1 MESSNEFT
9 VRITGTSPPPIATKK
24 SKRQNTASAPTQQR
38 FNLRL
43 SSSTTL
49 NRLQA
54 DVFSLFNVP
63 ASNRKAY
70 RMEFL
75 SGFPPIVLDQNG
87 KNNVGELGIRS
98 SENVIVKITLISSDD
113 NASATQSEKAG
124 KISLISQET
133 SAAISGRP
141 KRAAAEAASSS
152 FKDTI
157 KAQNAM
163 MKKER
168 KNPSSS
174 AHNVGNTLKK
184 VNPPKKIKMEGV
196 GYRLSDS
203 QAFPGSPVKKGTK
216 QNNSKQASDEP
227 LFRSKD
233 DIATTLLSSLGNKS
247 IGGGNVG
254 KFLRAAMKGA
264 LTKSYEASKAQVRVS
279 AVENRDYEFG
289 KIKGGSIVDG
299 GVVLGTSNDDTND
312 MVRNDILGTSMY
324 QVSYGKGMEGRGK
337 FVEQVEIIG
346 VDALKAVIETVY
358 KSESVSDEANDEIEE
373 KGKSEGR
380 EMLRPASIAQMSP
393 RIFWSL
399 VYHYNRDEEKR
410 SSDVSHTL
418 SVEDMLKSLMPQL
431 DWSHLDRGGRK
442 RVLSEK
448 AKENLRQEKRA
459 TSKHSTA
466 NNDFEAGVR
475 ALEEIDDIVLQRMN
489 EKRGDPGQQQGR
501 NATMNYVD
509 KVQSTTVDDWDLVTQ
524 DEEDENELT
533 ECILY
538 GRVSEDSLS
547 DCCSEEMARTYSSMI
562 MSTSEQP
569 CCINLREL
577 ADVNSK
583 ALHCKLTRQCK
594 QLRKQPPSLDTVK
607 NWIDEAQKQSL
618 EEIMLE
624 ILDGDEDVLDLL
636 QEKARSSSPRDL
648 ANWQSFP
655 NMLLET
661 MECSQYSE
669 QDVLRWISRAQ
680 VALRSCPW
688 LEDFTTPVL

>member
-113 NASATQSEKAG
+113 NASATQSEKA
-124 KISLISQET
+124 
-133 SAAISGRP
+133 
-141 KRAAAEAASSS
+141 
-152 FKDTI
+152 
-157 KAQNAM
+157 
-163 MKKER
+163 
-168 KNPSSS
+168 
-174 AHNVGNTLKK
+174 
-184 VNPPKKIKMEGV
+184 
-196 GYRLSDS
+196 
-203 QAFPGSPVKKGTK
+203 
-216 QNNSKQASDEP
+216 
-227 LFRSKD
+227 D

-399 VYHYNRDEEKR
+399 
-410 SSDVSHTL
+410 
-418 SVEDMLKSLMPQL
+418 
-431 DWSHLDRGGRK
+431 
-442 RVLSEK
+442 
-448 AKENLRQEKRA
+448 
-459 TSKHSTA
+459 
-466 NNDFEAGVR
+466 
-475 ALEEIDDIVLQRMN
+475 N
-489 EKRGDPGQQQGR
+489 E
-501 NATMNYVD
+501 
-509 KVQSTTVDDWDLVTQ
+509 
-524 DEEDENELT
+524 
-533 ECILY
+533 
-538 GRVSEDSLS
+538 
-547 DCCSEEMARTYSSMI
+547 
-562 MSTSEQP
+562 
-569 CCINLREL
+569 
-577 ADVNSK
+577 
-583 ALHCKLTRQCK
+583 
-594 QLRKQPPSLDTVK
+594 
-607 NWIDEAQKQSL
+607 
-618 EEIMLE
+618 
-624 ILDGDEDVLDLL
+624 
-636 QEKARSSSPRDL
+636 
-648 ANWQSFP
+648 
-655 NMLLET
+655 
-661 MECSQYSE
+661 
-669 QDVLRWISRAQ
+669 
-680 VALRSCPW
+680 
-688 LEDFTTPVL
+688 